1 MKFSDRNDRGFFIGG
16 ADIACFIII
25 NILMLASFGLGS
37 SIRKTQDSKFLA
49 RQLEERR
56 KQEEAEAARK
66 RTMEER
72 SKLEKNL
79 LAKKE
84 PPKVGAIDS
93 GPKSGRTRLATSIV
107 SETPAQFKKVITPSV
122 KQPPVKQP
130 AALKTETVQQAKRP
144 LAEVKKTDEAA
155 LTKPAPGDSN
165 EVEPAL
171 TFAERM
177 SSLMFSDIDSLG
189 VELYDY
195 RLAKDTNREIAMLR
209 LINAMKL
216 EPVEKTGESG
226 EYHLAVKTDEVAL
239 GYSSGP
245 DSQASPDAAGTGA
258 EAASKTGEINVKTGE
273 LAVKFLYKYKDKL
286 YIATNAGLYFM
297 PSGEA
302 YEIKEG
308 EKEKEKEKKPRLEKF
323 MHEYI
328 QPCDII
334 AMAGDGEFLFVGT
347 PSTVYMIDLS
357 GPLATDIGI
366 DELFENSMWYS
377 ICYYGEK
384 LYLANFEAIF
394 YYDIKLARWFT
405 VPYEKFA
412 GVKKC
417 RLQSLIV
424 YQQPVSLGLNYMLVT
439 SDCGVITDKM
449 PSFDPA
455 AFKYDS
461 AQARPKILKKIF
473 NRDLLRDHPA
483 FVYDEPASVW
493 FSFERREKEPYELIR
508 YDKKTEKYDRYNS
521 SEKLKCV
528 YAIDAV
534 RYNDNLMFAVNGED
548 LFAIIRMWGDNNSK
562 VYGFFPIAS
571 IGGCFSVTY
580 SDKFVICG
588 TLDGRVY
595 KIDASDIIKSVEKL

>member
-37 SIRKTQDSKFLA
+37 SIRKAQDTKFLA

-66 RTMEER
+66 KSMEER
-72 SKLEKNL
+72 SKLEKNQL
-79 LAKKE
+79 VRKE

-93 GPKSGRTRLATSIV
+93 GPKSGRPRLATSIV
-107 SETPAQFKKVITPSV
+107 SENPSQFKKVITPSI
-122 KQPPVKQP
+122 KQPPVKQQP
-130 AALKTETVQQAKRP
+130 AAIKTDPAQAAKRP
-144 LAEVKKTDEAA
+144 PREAKKTSEAELA
-155 LTKPAPGDSN
+155 KPSSGDSS
-165 EVEPAL
+165 EAEPAM

-177 SSLMFSDIDSLG
+177 SSLMFSDVDSLG

-216 EPVEKTGESG
+216 EPIEKTGESEG
-226 EYHLAVKTDEVAL
+226 YHLAVKTNEVAL
-239 GYSSGP
+239 GYPSGP
-245 DSQASPDAAGTGA
+245 DAPPDAVSSGTD
-258 EAASKTGEINVKTGE
+258 ASAKSGEINIKSGE
-273 LAVKFLYKYKDKL
+273 LAAKFLYKYKDRL
-286 YIATNAGLYFM
+286 YIATNAGLYSM
-297 PSGEA
+297 PADAA

-308 EKEKEKEKKPRLEKF
+308 EKEKEKKPRLEKF

-334 AMAGDGEFLFVGT
+334 AMAGDGEFLFAGT

-366 DELFENSMWYS
+366 DELFENSSWYS

-417 RLQSLIV
+417 QLQSLIV
-424 YQQPVSLGLNYMLVT
+424 YQQPVSLGLNYMLIT
-439 SDCGVITDKM
+439 RDSGVITDKM

-461 AQARPKILKKIF
+461 AQARPKILKKLF
-473 NRDLLRDHPA
+473 NRDLLRDQPA

-534 RYNDNLMFAVNGED
+534 RYNDNLIFAVNGED